1 LKRSGVWIMGLD
13 ASAGTTIFR
22 ADLTVPLA
30 LVIGGEGTGL
40 RRLSKERCD
49 LLVSLPMRGSIAS
62 LNASVAGAVAM
73 FECVRQRAGTS

>member
-73 FECVRQRAGTS
+73 FECVRQRAETS